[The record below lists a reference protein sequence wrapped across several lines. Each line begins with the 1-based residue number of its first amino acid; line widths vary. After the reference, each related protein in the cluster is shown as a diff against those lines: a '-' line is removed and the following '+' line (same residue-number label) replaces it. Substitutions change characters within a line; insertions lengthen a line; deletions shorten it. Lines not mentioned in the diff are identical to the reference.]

1 MVGLRK
7 HWNRFLNWILPG
19 RRARILSEI
28 MKRDQELG
36 LYDEVTFPVKK
47 EVFDKIVEPKFT
59 QTRVSSKE
67 EMD

>member
-19 RRARILSEI
+19 RRARILSEM
-28 MKRDQELG
+28 MKKDQELG

-47 EVFDKIVEPKFT
+47 EVFDEIRLT
-59 QTRVSSKE
+59 SKE

>member
-1 MVGLRK
+1 M
-7 HWNRFLNWILPG
+7 NWILPG
-19 RRARILSEI
+19 RRARILSEM

-47 EVFDKIVEPKFT
+47 EVFDKIGVTP
-59 QTRVSSKE
+59 KE